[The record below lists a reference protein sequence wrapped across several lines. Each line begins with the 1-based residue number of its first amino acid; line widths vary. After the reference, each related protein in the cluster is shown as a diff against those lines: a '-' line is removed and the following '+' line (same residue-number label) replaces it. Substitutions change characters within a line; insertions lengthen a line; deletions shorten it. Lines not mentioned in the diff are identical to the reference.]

1 MLHKTL
7 KPFPDYFLW
16 GASTS
21 AYQVEGASLE
31 DGKGPS
37 CQDVKELPA
46 GTADLTVSVDHY
58 HHYKE
63 DLALFAEM
71 GLKALRVSMLPR
83 FQRESIPV
91 TRATERRFS
100 LIFPCDPPVK
110 FYFYIYSDIRN
121 ISPYPAKKR
130 HTKPP

>member
-63 DLALFAEM
+63 DIALMAEM
-71 GLKALRVSMLPR
+71 GFNLIV
-83 FQRESIPV
+83 FQFLGHV
-91 TRATERRFS
+91 
-100 LIFPCDPPVK
+100 
-110 FYFYIYSDIRN
+110 FYQTGL
-121 ISPYPAKKR
+121 AK
-130 HTKPP
+130 